1 MTNPSILDR
10 LDVDDIDFAFQ
21 DTPDLHLLLA
31 RLRERK
37 PYAVVPFAGARA
49 VLLLTHDLV
58 AAAFKDEQ
66 TFPARAVY
74 TLTTEPVLG
83 RTLQC
88 MTGDE
93 HRVHRAI
100 VSPPFRRS
108 LVTGWIEPLL
118 EPIAHELI
126 DRFADREQADLV
138 AEFSTRYPVL
148 VISRLLGLPVD
159 DEATVLRWAHDL
171 FYFPLDPAAA
181 HRASREFADYVV
193 PIIAR
198 RRAAPGADLISKLV
212 TETVDGIALS
222 DDQVLAFLRLLFPA
236 GADTTMLALGNTL
249 SALLTHPEQL
259 AAVAADPVEQV
270 QWAVWEG
277 LRWEPPVGLLPRA
290 CPVATHW
297 QGLDIPALTPVIFA
311 VNAAHRD
318 PAKYPEPHRF
328 DITRRATTML
338 SFGQGPHSCL
348 GSWLAL
354 AELRTGLTAL
364 VTRLPGLRLVA
375 GADPDATVTSQ
386 VGTALRGPGALRVTW
401 DRSHVLGRQRTG

>member
-1 MTNPSILDR
+1 MTTPSILDR
-10 LDVDDIDFAFQ
+10 LDVEDIDFAFQ
-21 DTPDLHLLLA
+21 DTPDLHELLA
-31 RLRERK
+31 DLRARK
-37 PYAVVPFAGARA
+37 PYAVVPFAGVRA

-58 AAAFKDEQ
+58 AAAFKDEE

-74 TLTTEPVLG
+74 SMTTEPVLG

-88 MTGDE
+88 MAGEE

-108 LVTGWIEPLL
+108 QVTGWIEPLL

-126 DRFADREQADLV
+126 DRFAAAGTADLV
-138 AEFSTRYPVL
+138 TEFTTRYPVL
-148 VISRLLGLPVD
+148 VISRLLGLPVT

-181 HRASREFADYVV
+181 ERASREFADYVV
-193 PIIAR
+193 PIIAA
-198 RRAAPGADLISKLV
+198 RRAAPGDDLISQLV
-212 TETVDGIALS
+212 TECVDGEQLT

-236 GADTTMLALGNTL
+236 GADTTMLALGNTV
-249 SALLTHPEQL
+249 SALLSHPDQL
-259 AAVAADPVEQV
+259 AAVAADPAEQV
-270 QWAVWEG
+270 QWAIWEG

-290 CPVATHW
+290 CPEAVHW
-297 QGLDIPALTPVIFA
+297 QGLDIPALTPMIFSI
-311 VNAAHRD
+311 NAAHRD
-318 PAKYPEPHRF
+318 PAKYPDPHQF
-328 DITRRATTML
+328 DIGRRTTTML

-364 VTRLPGLRLVA
+364 VTRLPGLRLA
-375 GADPDATVTSQ
+375 EDGPSAAVTSQ
-386 VGTALRGPGALRVTW
+386 VGTALRGPSALPVRW
-401 DRSHVLGRQRTG
+401 D